1 MDSVRELMARDR
13 FAAHAGIELLEVSS
27 GFARARMNLEPY
39 HCNGVGMAQGGAIFT
54 LADLAF
60 AAACNSHGTVAVATN
75 ASISFMRPSSTGAL
89 IAEARELAHSRKLSH
104 CTVRVAD
111 ERGELVALFQG
122 TAFRKRE
129 RVEEALDD
137 PAASCPPANND

>member
-1 MDSVRELMARDR
+1 MDTVRELMARDR
-13 FAAHAGIELLEVSS
+13 FAAHAGIELLEVSA
-27 GFARARMNLEPY
+27 GFARARMSLQPY

-75 ASISFMRPSSTGAL
+75 VNISFIRPASTGVL

-104 CTVRVAD
+104 CTVRVVD
-111 ERGELVALFQG
+111 ERDELIALFQG

-137 PAASCPPANND
+137 SAASCPGE